1 MLSIIFANYTG
12 YKGLK
17 SRVRKKYCV
26 SKTVTGGSTEV
37 RVSETTRKD
46 GEVIEEKNYTIVFET
61 PEDAWN
67 AVHG

>member
-1 MLSIIFANYTG
+1 M
-12 YKGLK
+12 
-17 SRVRKKYCV
+17 
-26 SKTVTGGSTEV
+26 